1 MDMVGDGNSTNAGG
15 PQRPLATNVFT
26 HVALRSALRNRL
38 LAKAT
43 KSEPI
48 RRIFNSEPMDEIR
61 DRALD
66 ASTELHGFDQDSRI
80 MGNFSGLRIRALRT
94 LPTR

>member
-15 PQRPLATNVFT
+15 PQRPPATNVFS

-48 RRIFNSEPMDEIR
+48 RKIFKNEPMDDIR
-61 DRALD
+61 ERALD
-66 ASTELHGFDQDSRI
+66 ASTEFYGDREVTPI
-80 MGNFSGLRIRALRT
+80 VGNFSGLRIRAFRT

>member
-15 PQRPLATNVFT
+15 PQRPPATNVFT

-66 ASTELHGFDQDSRI
+66 ASTELQGFDQSLCMPR
-80 MGNFSGLRIRALRT
+80 NFSGLRIRALRT
-94 LPTR
+94 LSTR

>member
-15 PQRPLATNVFT
+15 PQRPPATNVFT

-48 RRIFNSEPMDEIR
+48 RRIFNNEPMDEIR

-66 ASTELHGFDQDSRI
+66 ASTEIHGFSQAPS
-80 MGNFSGLRIRALRT
+80 MEGNFSGLRIRAMRT
-94 LPTR
+94 VSTR

>member
-15 PQRPLATNVFT
+15 PQRPPATNVFT
-26 HVALRSALRNRL
+26 HVALRSALHNRL

-43 KSEPI
+43 KSEPV
-48 RRIFNSEPMDEIR
+48 RRIFNNEPMDEIR

-66 ASTELHGFDQDSRI
+66 AATELHGFDQTPY
-80 MGNFSGLRIRALRT
+80 MPGNFSGLRIRALRT
-94 LPTR
+94 LSTR

>member
-1 MDMVGDGNSTNAGG
+1 MDMAGDGNSTNAGG
-15 PQRPLATNVFT
+15 PYRPPATNVFT

-43 KSEPI
+43 KSEPV
-48 RRIFNSEPMDEIR
+48 RRIFNNEPMDEIR

-66 ASTELHGFDQDSRI
+66 SSTELQGFGKI
-80 MGNFSGLRIRALRT
+80 PCMAGNFSGLRIRALRT
-94 LPTR
+94 LPSR